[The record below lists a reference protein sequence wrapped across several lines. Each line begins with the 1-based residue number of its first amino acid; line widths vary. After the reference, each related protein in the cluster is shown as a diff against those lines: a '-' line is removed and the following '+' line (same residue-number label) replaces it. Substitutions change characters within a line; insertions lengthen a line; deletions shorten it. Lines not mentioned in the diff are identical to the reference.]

1 VTPRRI
7 VWTLI
12 LLALLAIRL
21 PSLVEPA
28 GADQS
33 LYAYVGQRINTG
45 GVPYRDA
52 WDQKPPAIHFIYAAL
67 WRVWPHESVVA
78 AADLVAAGFAA
89 ALLIVLGRR
98 TFGADSGAAAAAIF
112 LLLGNPAIQRLSGVR
127 VRAQCE
133 TFIAVA
139 IAAAHVLAAGRH
151 RRRSSLVLAG
161 LFAGLA
167 FWLKYNAGVFLL
179 PVLAMALTQDVT
191 PAPSGLQPGDRRP
204 EGLRLRADASRAK
217 FAAETVG
224 WMSLGFAVISVI
236 FLGYF
241 ANHGALTDLRLATI
255 DYNLQYSGETYRGIA
270 AVIAYL
276 TFPLRRAR
284 LDLLWYLGGLG
295 VILLLVTSRRRP
307 AAWVAAA
314 WVLAACLSIAING
327 ARNLPQYF
335 VQANPALAFAAGAGI
350 WTALRY
356 RGRIARGMIIAAI
369 AVGLW
374 RVGDEPQMLRLGG
387 LPEVAR
393 NAAFDLSYAR
403 GQISRTAY
411 LTRFQ
416 QQADTKYVPLSAEAL
431 TAHVERSTASSDR
444 ILVFGLAASVYVNSG
459 RESASRFFWSRPV
472 VVEFARGRRGYGSAG
487 LLDDLR
493 RSTPVLVAL
502 QKHWDDP
509 APEEFFLHTP
519 ALRQWLDAGYV
530 LENESSEFSIW
541 RRRN

>member
-1 VTPRRI
+1 MTSRSV

-12 LLALLAIRL
+12 LLSLLAIRL

-33 LYAYVGQRINTG
+33 LYAYVGQRINAG

-67 WRVWPHESVVA
+67 WRVWPHESIVA
-78 AADLVAAGFAA
+78 AADLIAAGFVA
-89 ALLIVLGRR
+89 ALLVVLGRR
-98 TFGADSGAAAAAIF
+98 TFAAGAGAAAAAVF

-133 TFIAVA
+133 TFIAGAV
-139 IAAAHVLAAGRH
+139 AAALVLAADVRS
-151 RRRSSLVLAG
+151 RRSSLMLAG

-167 FWLKYNAGVFLL
+167 FWLKYNAGIFLL
-179 PVLAMALTQDVT
+179 PVLAMALTQG
-191 PAPSGLQPGDRRP
+191 APV
-204 EGLRLRADASRAK
+204 RARDSRTK
-217 FAAETVG
+217 TAARTVG
-224 WMSLGFAVISVI
+224 WISLGFAAISVI

-255 DYNLQYSGETYRGIA
+255 DYNLQYSGETYRGVA
-270 AVIAYL
+270 GVMAYL
-276 TFPLRRAR
+276 TFPLQRAR
-284 LDLLWYLGGLG
+284 LDLLWYLGGVG
-295 VILLLVTSRRRP
+295 VILLLVTARRRP
-307 AAWVAAA
+307 AAWVAMA
-314 WVLAACLSIAING
+314 WVVAACLSIAING

-335 VQANPALAFAAGAGI
+335 VQASPALAFAAGAGL
-350 WTALRY
+350 WAALHHG
-356 RGRIARGMIIAAI
+356 GRITRGVIIAAI
-369 AVGLW
+369 VAGLW

-403 GQISRTAY
+403 GRISRAAY

-416 QQADTKYVPLSAEAL
+416 QQADTKYVPLSAEAR
-431 TAHVERSTASSDR
+431 TDRVVRSTASSDR

-472 VVEFARGRRGYGSAG
+472 VVEFARDRPGYGSAG

-493 RSTPVLVAL
+493 RSAPALVAL

-530 LENESSEFSIW
+530 LENESAEFSIW